1 MADHLIDGPSS
12 EADTILSGRQLKMN
26 LKIGLRNIPLVRCAA
41 LLTAFILPVS
51 AFAQNCAL
59 CYTQAAGAG
68 ERIIQALR
76 GGILILVIPPI
87 LICTALTVM
96 AYRKRNQF
104 AEEPFVIEE

>member
-1 MADHLIDGPSS
+1 MRGQ
-12 EADTILSGRQLKMN
+12 ILFCAEGELKMN
-26 LKIGLRNIPLVRCAA
+26 LKIGLRNFRVARVAA
-41 LLTAFILPVS
+41 LLAAIVIPVS

-76 GGILILVIPPI
+76 GGILILVVPPI

-104 AEEPFVIEE
+104 AEE

>member
-1 MADHLIDGPSS
+1 
-12 EADTILSGRQLKMN
+12 MN
-26 LKIGLRNIPLVRCAA
+26 RKNGLRIRGIARMAA
-41 LLTAFILPVS
+41 LLAALWVPAS

-68 ERIIQALR
+68 ARIIQALR

-104 AEEPFVIEE
+104 SEE